1 MARVSGL
8 VSGLDTDS
16 LIQELV
22 SAYETKKETYVKKQT
37 KQEWTI
43 DAWKSMNTK
52 VYGYYTGTLRNARF
66 TTNYNAKKAT
76 VSDSTKATVSA
87 SGTAVAGTQT
97 LKISQ
102 LAKTAYLTGGKI
114 TDSTGK
120 NASYTANN
128 TLSDL
133 GFKGAGS
140 IEVKVKQNGT
150 ETAKQISVDESMT
163 INQFVTKLKETG
175 LNASFDVTNQR
186 LFVSSSS
193 SGADNEFSITANDEG
208 GIHALKNLGLNAV
221 STSDVSNYLNI
232 ANTLDV
238 TKETQKDYINDLM
251 NQATNQLNEKKTK
264 LSEDLNKL
272 TEERKQI
279 LQDINDLND
288 KLKYVQAKNGTTEE
302 AAAYVA
308 KVDKELN
315 DAIQTYQDKIK
326 ELSDKNTELMEKTS
340 DDNTTVKVSDFL
352 NNDGSFQDKYY
363 KTDENGTKVLDEDA
377 LTEALEGKF
386 KLADMKSWA
395 ATISSNNAAIT
406 ENTEKKTKTEAKQ
419 KAFQAEG
426 VTKESVQKEIYD
438 KNDELKNK
446 DDDIETKN
454 SEIIQ
459 AVKDIEEVV
468 AKNKADV
475 KEALEQIEGGTFQPS
490 NGFSLASS
498 VDDASSVITYDATSD
513 TYKKYETFYQNKKK
527 MACDELKNM
536 YEKLDAT
543 TKGSLNSDI
552 DWSDSTQVVV
562 GLQEAI
568 DDGTISAA
576 TLAAAGAESGGNAAV
591 RVEGSDA
598 VIELNGAQFTSNTN
612 NFSINGLTITATGI
626 TSGDGITISTTTDI
640 DGMYDSIKKMLSG
653 YNEVLK
659 EMNTHYYADSAKGYN
674 PLSDDEKDAMTDT
687 EIEKWET
694 KIKDSLLRRDDTL
707 GSIMNVMKNSMA
719 KSYTIN
725 GKSYSLSS
733 FGIKTAGYF
742 SVDNEEQGLYHIDGD
757 SEDSTSS
764 GNEDKL
770 RAALATDPDTVVQF
784 FQKLSDDLYEQL
796 TKKMARTSL
805 KSSYTIYNDKQMQ
818 KQYEDYDDIIDKWD
832 EKIETYTERY
842 VKQFS
847 AMEKAL
853 SQLQSST
860 SSLSN
865 ILG

>member
-232 ANTLDV
+232 ANKLDV

-279 LQDINDLND
+279 VQDINDLND
-288 KLKYVQAKNGTTEE
+288 KLKYVTAKEGTTEE
-302 AAAYVA
+302 DKAYVA

-326 ELSDKNTELMEKTS
+326 ELSDKNTELLEKTS
-340 DDNTTVKVSDFL
+340 DGNTTVKVSEFL
-352 NNDGSFQDKYY
+352 KDDGSFQDRYY
-363 KTDENGTKVLDEDA
+363 KEDENGTKVLDEDA
-377 LTEALEGKF
+377 LTKALGGNF
-386 KLADMKSWA
+386 TLADMKSWA
-395 ATISSNNAAIT
+395 ATISSNKAAIT

-419 KAFQAEG
+419 TEYKDSNATEA
-426 VTKESVQKEIYD
+426 SVQEEIAA
-438 KNDELKNK
+438 KNTELKNK
-446 DDDIETKN
+446 DKDIETKN
-454 SEIIQ
+454 SEIDQ

-475 KEALEQIEGGTFQPS
+475 KKALEQIEAGTFQPS

-498 VDDASSVITYDATSD
+498 VDGKSVITYKADSD
-513 TYKKYETFYQNKKK
+513 TYEKYETFYQNKKK

-543 TKGSLNSDI
+543 TKGSLDI
-552 DWSDSTQVVV
+552 DWSDSTQAVA